1 MFIVTC
7 LYRKLPIELNGIRRD
22 LDLFDADRIGFFPAF
37 ETKEAAKRFADQFSD
52 KNVNIIEIDENGN
65 VR

>member
-7 LYRKLPIELNGIRRD
+7 LYKKVPIELNGIRLD
-22 LDLFDADRIGFFPAF
+22 LDLSNADRIGFFPVF
-37 ETKEAAKRFADQFSD
+37 ETKEAAKRFADQISD

>member
-7 LYRKLPIELNGIRRD
+7 LYKKIPIELNGIRRD
-22 LDLFDADRIGFFPAF
+22 LDLANANRIGFFPVF
-37 ETKEAAKRFADQFSD
+37 ETKEEAKRFADQFSD
-52 KNVNIIEIDENGN
+52 KNVNIIEIDETGN